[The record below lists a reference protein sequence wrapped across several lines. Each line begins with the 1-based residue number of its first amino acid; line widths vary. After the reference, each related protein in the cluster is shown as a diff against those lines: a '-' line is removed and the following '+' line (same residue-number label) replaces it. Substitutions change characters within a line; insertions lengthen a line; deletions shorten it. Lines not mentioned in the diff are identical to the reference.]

1 MRPFLQVKYPEMLM
15 FTGFFTCRVLDR
27 LCLAELGWKQAVYIS
42 HWENIILGGSGLTA
56 FFLFF

>member
-1 MRPFLQVKYPEMLM
+1 MRPFLQVKCPEMLM

-42 HWENIILGGSGLTA
+42 HWENIILGEA
-56 FFLFF
+56 V